1 MFPRSRLA
9 SRIAHRSGI
18 VELMEDLGSALA
30 SGSSDVVMMGGG
42 NPARIP
48 DVEAIWARIL
58 TGLTEDPV
66 ALGPLLGNYDPP
78 AGNPGFRADLAQF
91 LNRSCGWEIGP
102 ENIAVTPGGQT
113 AFFYLLN
120 LFGGRGAGEDQPT
133 RKILLPLAPEYIGY
147 ADQGLEPDFFVACPG
162 KIKKTRPHRFKY
174 HIDFDQLRIT
184 PEIGAI
190 CLSRPTN
197 PSGNVVTRGELE
209 RLASLASA
217 HGIPLLLDNA
227 YGLPFPGVVYT
238 NAEPFWHPNVIQT
251 LSLSKL
257 GLPGTRTGFV
267 VGPPDVIREIA
278 ALNAVVGLANNNL
291 GQFIARS
298 LLQSGELETLCRNFI
313 RPFYQHRCLE
323 ALALIDRE
331 LDGLPYRVHEPEG
344 AFFLWLWLEDCPL
357 TSRELYLG
365 LKERGVIVVP
375 GNYFFYGMPGES
387 PHQRQCLR
395 LSYTQPPEVLAKGI
409 GILGAWLRTLHAA
422 RPRRKRQR
430 SAGSGESDSAD

>member
-1 MFPRSRLA
+1 MFPRSQFAARLA
-9 SRIAHRSGI
+9 SHCGI

-30 SGSSDVVMMGGG
+30 AADPGVAMMGGG

-48 DVEAIWARIL
+48 EVEAIWSRVVSDLARSP
-58 TGLTEDPV
+58 D
-66 ALGPLLGNYDPP
+66 ALGAMLGNYDPP
-78 AGNPGFRADLAQF
+78 AGSPSFRSELASF
-91 LNRSCGWEIGP
+91 LRRTCGWDVGP

-120 LFGGRGAGEDQPT
+120 LFGGQSADGTGRS

-147 ADQGLEPDFFVACPG
+147 ADQGLAPDFFVSQPG
-162 KIKKTRPHRFKY
+162 RIELTGPQRFKY
-174 HIDFDQLRIT
+174 RIDFERLQIT

-197 PSGNVVTRGELE
+197 PSANVVTREELE
-209 RLASLASA
+209 QLAGLAAA

-227 YGLPFPGVVYT
+227 YGLPFPGVVFGD
-238 NAEPFWHPNVIQT
+238 AEPFWHPNVIQT

-291 GQFIARS
+291 GQVIAKS
-298 LLQSGELETLCRNFI
+298 LLNTGELERISRDLI
-313 RPFYQHRCLE
+313 RPYYQRRCQE
-323 ALALIDRE
+323 SLALLDQE
-331 LDGLPYRVHEPEG
+331 LQGVPYRVHEPEG

-357 TSRELYLG
+357 SARELYLG

-375 GNYFFYGMPGES
+375 GDYFFYGLPEEW
-387 PHQRQCLR
+387 PHQHQCLR
-395 LSYTQPPEVLAKGI
+395 ISYTQPEATVTKGI
-409 GILGAWLRTLHAA
+409 QTMGAWLR
-422 RPRRKRQR
+422 
-430 SAGSGESDSAD
+430 SFW